1 MTAELGQLCLIFALC
16 LACAQAFFGLLG
28 AHLQKAAWVAV
39 AVPAAAGQLL
49 FSLGA
54 FGALAWAFLG
64 NDFSVHYV
72 ASHSNTTLPA
82 VYRFA
87 AVWGGHEGSLLLW
100 AVLLAGWSLAV
111 ALGNRALPRDMTARV
126 VGVMGF
132 VAIGFLL
139 FILVTSNPF
148 DRLLPAPA
156 DGNDLNP
163 LLQDPAMALHPP
175 LLYAGYVGFSIAF
188 AFAVAGML
196 SGRID
201 QQWARWARPWT
212 TAAWVFLTLGITVGS
227 WWAYYELG
235 WGGWWFWDPVENAS
249 FMPWLVGTALI
260 HSLAV
265 TEKRGLFRGSTLLLA
280 IATFSLSLLGTFL
293 VRSGVLVSVHAFAA
307 DPSRGLFIL
316 VYLTLV
322 IGLALLLYAWRA
334 PALDGNIGFRPFSRE
349 SFLLVN
355 NILLCIA
362 AALILLGTLYPLLL
376 DALDKGKISV
386 GPPYFETVFLLPM
399 LPLLFA
405 VGLGM
410 HTAWRSA
417 SAAAVGRRLRWAVLA
432 SLLLGAGLSWLV
444 YGGASLLTGVG
455 VLAGVWLV
463 VASLIDPLLHL
474 SGRGAL
480 PTRGAAGMQI
490 AHLGLG
496 LSVLGITVSTSFGI
510 ISDARIVPGE
520 SLQLGEYRLTF
531 RELASIEGVN
541 YSGLRA
547 EMALSRND
555 HPVAVLHPEKRIY
568 HVRSAPMTEA
578 AIDAGWNRD
587 LFVALGEDLGGGAWS
602 VRLQYKPLVRFIW
615 LGAFVMAA
623 GGLIALTDRRYRM
636 ADRKEEIPVVSTS
649 ANLPAQEAT
658 S

>member
-1 MTAELGQLCLIFALC
+1 MTAELGQICLILAVC
-16 LACAQAFFGLLG
+16 LAGAQAFFGLLG
-28 AHLQKAAWVAV
+28 AHLHKAAWVAV
-39 AVPAAAGQLL
+39 AVPAAAGQLVV
-49 FSLGA
+49 SLGA
-54 FGALAWAFLG
+54 FAALAWAFLS
-64 NDFSVHYV
+64 NDFSVLYV
-72 ASHSNTTLPA
+72 ASHSNSALPA

-100 AVLLAGWSLAV
+100 AVLLAGWSMAV
-111 ALGNRALPRDMTARV
+111 AAAGRAMPREMTARV

-139 FILVTSNPF
+139 FILITSNPF
-148 DRLLPAPA
+148 DRLLPAPL

-175 LLYAGYVGFSIAF
+175 LLYTGYVGFSIAF
-188 AFAVAGML
+188 AFAVAAML

-212 TAAWVFLTLGITVGS
+212 TAAWTFLTLGITVGS

-265 TEKRGLFRGSTLLLA
+265 TEKRGLFKSSTLLLA
-280 IATFSLSLLGTFL
+280 IAAFSLSLLGTFL

-322 IGLALLLYAWRA
+322 IGLALGLFAWRA
-334 PALDGNIGFRPFSRE
+334 PKLDGNIGFRPFSRE
-349 SFLLVN
+349 TFLLVN

-376 DALDKGKISV
+376 DALNKGKISV
-386 GPPYFETVFLLPM
+386 GPPYFETVFLVPV

-405 VGLGM
+405 VGVGM
-410 HTAWRSA
+410 HTAWRAGDAA
-417 SAAAVGRRLRWAVLA
+417 SLSRRLRWVVLI
-432 SLLLGAGLSWLV
+432 SLLAGVALPWLV
-444 YGGASLLTGVG
+444 YGGGSALTVVG
-455 VLAGVWLV
+455 VVAGVWLV
-463 VASLIDPLLHL
+463 LASLRDPLERLR
-474 SGRGAL
+474 GRGPL
-480 PTRGAAGMQI
+480 LTRGVIGMQI

-496 LSVLGITVSTSFGI
+496 LTVLGITISSAFSI
-510 ISDARIVPGE
+510 ITDQRIAPGE
-520 SLQLGEYRLTF
+520 SLELGEYRLF
-531 RELASIEGVN
+531 FAGAAPVEGAN
-541 YSGLRA
+541 YTGVRA
-547 EMALSRND
+547 DMEISHDGKAIAR
-555 HPVAVLHPEKRIY
+555 VYPEKRLY
-568 HVRSAPMTEA
+568 TVRSAPMTEA
-578 AIDAGWNRD
+578 GIYAGWHRD
-587 LFVALGEDLGGGAWS
+587 LFVALGEDLGDGAWS

-615 LGAFVMAA
+615 LGAVIMAF
-623 GGLIALTDRRYRM
+623 GGILAMTDRRYRV
-636 ADRKEEIPVVSTS
+636 ATFQGEAVS
-649 ANLPAQEAT
+649 APAGASQQLQ
-658 S
+658 